1 MKCCQPIRFAVAITL
16 VSLLVP
22 AIAAAQG
29 VLININEGDHVI
41 LPRPPIIIEP
51 GPWPHPRPQPEP
63 SSYKIK
69 SLEVN
74 VKLDGQIARVQT
86 SQLFVNTGSRPMEV
100 CFVFPLPYDGA
111 VDQLTLQI
119 DGQEYPAKLLDAK
132 DARRMYEDIVRKN
145 KDPALLEWMGT
156 GLFKTSV
163 FPVPPGGERKVTLR
177 YSQLCRQWD
186 GLTDFIFPLS
196 TAKYTSQPV
205 DEIKFQAAI
214 ESDADIKNVY
224 SPSHAVDIKR
234 PDAKHALISYTAK
247 STVPTDDFRLFYD
260 VGKDLVGTRILSY
273 RPDAG
278 EDGYFLLLTS
288 PQIKAGD
295 AAAAKKT
302 VVLAIDRSGS
312 MSGEK
317 IDQAKAAAKFVVEH
331 LHEGD
336 LFNLIAYDSDVESWK
351 PELQKFDDDSRKAA
365 VGFIEG
371 IYAGGSTNINGALGT
386 ALSQLHDAGRPNFV
400 IFLTD
405 GIPTVGETNES
416 KIIANAKAN
425 NTVRARIFDFGVGY
439 DVNSRLLD
447 KLARE
452 NFGLTEYV
460 RPNENI
466 EGAVAALYSR
476 IGSPV
481 MTGVK
486 LTVDVDGLKP
496 EDGSVVNRVYPKDV
510 FDLFAGEQLVM
521 VGRYK
526 KSGAAKITITGHVG
540 DGASDNA
547 EQKFDFPANLVDHSA
562 DESQAFI
569 EKLWAVRRVGEI
581 LDEIDLNGRNE
592 ELVKELVSQS
602 LKHGIITP
610 YTSFLADENG
620 GRDLASDAKEAGVRL
635 QELDRSLDG
644 EQGVE
649 QRVAKHVLQQVN
661 QPAAA
666 TPMGLG
672 GGYGGGGQI
681 AGDTA
686 GGRFGWYSGAPA
698 GASNMTTAAPALQ
711 ADKFYAAVDG
721 SKDEAA
727 KVIQNV
733 RQIGRKTFFRR
744 SDRWVDSAVTPDLEK
759 TTVKIK
765 RFSPEYFQLIDEH
778 GHDIGKYLSLDE
790 PVTLELDGQAYE
802 IDE

>member
-1 MKCCQPIRFAVAITL
+1 LGT
-16 VSLLVP
+16 LLVP
-22 AIAAAQG
+22 AIAPAQG
-29 VLININEGDHVI
+29 VLININEGDHVV
-41 LPRPPIIIEP
+41 LPRPPIIIAR
-51 GPWPHPRPQPEP
+51 PWPRPQPEQ

-69 SLEVN
+69 QLEVD
-74 VKLDGQIARVQT
+74 VKLDGQMAHVQAT
-86 SQLFVNTGSRPMEV
+86 QSFVNTGSRPMEV

-111 VDQLTLQI
+111 VDQLTLLI
-119 DGQEYPAKLLDAK
+119 DGKECPAKLLDSS

-145 KDPALLEWMGT
+145 QDPALLEWMGT

-163 FPVPPGGERKVTLR
+163 FPVPPGGERKVTLH

-186 GLTDFIFPLS
+186 GLTDFVFPLS

-205 DEIKFQAAI
+205 EEVKFQAAI
-214 ESDADIKNVY
+214 ESDAEIKNIY

-234 PDAKHALISYTAK
+234 PDVKHAVISYAAK
-247 STVPTDDFRLFYD
+247 NIVPTDDFRLFYD
-260 VGKDLVGTRILSY
+260 VGKGLVDARVISY
-273 RPDAG
+273 KPDAN
-278 EDGYFLLLTS
+278 EDGYFLLLAS
-288 PQIKAGD
+288 PQIKADD
-295 AAAAKKT
+295 AAATKKT

-317 IDQAKAAAKFVVEH
+317 IEQAKAAAKFVINH

-336 LFNLIAYDSDVESWK
+336 LLNLIAYDSNVESWR
-351 PELQKFDDDSRKAA
+351 PELQKFDDNSRKAA
-365 VGFIEG
+365 LGFIEG

-386 ALSQLHDAGRPNFV
+386 ALSQLHDANRPNFV

-416 KIIANAKAN
+416 KIISNAKSN
-425 NTVRARIFDFGVGY
+425 NTVHARIFDFGVGY

-466 EGAVAALYSR
+466 ETAVAALYGR

-486 LTVDVDGLKP
+486 LNVDVEGAKP
-496 EDGSVVNRVYPKDV
+496 EEGAVVNRVYPKEV
-510 FDLFAGEQLVM
+510 FDLFVGEQLVL

-526 KSGAAKITITGHVG
+526 KSGAAKITITGQVADG
-540 DGASDNA
+540 DKQ
-547 EQKFDFPANLVDHSA
+547 EQKFYFPASLVEHSG

-581 LDEIDLNGRNE
+581 LDEIDLKGRND
-592 ELVKELVSQS
+592 ELVKELVSLS

-610 YTSFLADENG
+610 YTSFLADESKR
-620 GRDLASDAKEAGVRL
+620 RDLAFGTRAANERL
-635 QELDRSLDG
+635 KELDRYADG

-649 QRVAKHVLQQVN
+649 QRVAKHALQAVN

-672 GGYGGGGQI
+672 YGGG
-681 AGDTA
+681 AGAANRGTD
-686 GGRFGWYSGAPA
+686 GGRFGN
-698 GASNMTTAAPALQ
+698 SNGTITAAPGVTGATSALETE
-711 ADKFYAAVDG
+711 KFYAVVSD
-721 SKDEAA
+721 SKNDAD
-727 KVIQNV
+727 KVVQNV
-733 RQIGRKTFFRR
+733 CQIGRKTFFRR
-744 SDRWVDSAVTPDLEK
+744 GDRWIDSAVTPELEK
-759 TTVKIK
+759 TIVKIK
-765 RFSPEYFQLIDEH
+765 RFSPEYFQLVDQH
-778 GHDIGKYLSLDE
+778 GHDVGKYLTLDQ
-790 PVTLELDGQAYE
+790 PITLELNGKVYE
-802 IDE
+802 IDADDNK